1 MSSYVVSPEADEDI
15 FEIWRYLY
23 RKASLDVANRVEEEI
38 YSAFEALDR
47 NPGLGHKRSDL
58 TSHPVLFFTVYSY
71 MVVYRV
77 KTPLEIV
84 RVLHGRRNVRQIL
97 SQ

>member
-15 FEIWRYLY
+15 FEIWWYLY
-23 RKASLDVANRVEEEI
+23 QKASLDVANR
-38 YSAFEALDR
+38 
-47 NPGLGHKRSDL
+47 
-58 TSHPVLFFTVYSY
+58 
-71 MVVYRV
+71 
-77 KTPLEIV
+77 V

>member
-1 MSSYVVSPEADEDI
+1 
-15 FEIWRYLY
+15 
-23 RKASLDVANRVEEEI
+23 VEKEI

-58 TSHPVLFFTVYSY
+58 TSHPVLFLTVYSY
-71 MVVYRV
+71 MIVYRV
-77 KTPLEIV
+77 KTNLEIV